1 MKYDVEVWSAQKLV
15 QMLITGRLNPDPI
28 GQRPA
33 VTASNKKSIKIVRG
47 MLNGYGCGMLTVR
60 DIRND
65 PEAQKIYKCDYLVVD
80 GGHRCRAIK
89 AYFEGKFHIDGKF
102 FNDYEENIFE
112 QIEIPVDLRVCTSKE
127 ASVLFKAINTTTPT
141 NFMEMIMSDEESEA
155 CKYFRTLTTYVK
167 EYKNEPHPLFARNFG
182 TDGSVYPKNF
192 DNALMNPRRRWDEYV
207 AMATIRSMGKGLVD
221 SGQSEIEVL
230 AEDNEVITKVAQS
243 QVKDFLDLALE
254 FKEHRKK
261 TFNDTTFSAFFI
273 YYFGLVQ
280 KYKKFTILNED
291 KVEFFNNFRQ
301 VYTRLT
307 GNQDRILEDTM
318 TEYEGRQHYVKE
330 FVRKNVKNFANGAL
344 QQKVFELMEQFRDGP
359 DGVTPLDTK
368 RSLNSNEREEALAAQ
383 GFKCAI
389 DGLPLELDEAV
400 FGHDTPWCKGGE
412 SHALQGA
419 MIREEHNR
427 DMGTTTL
434 DEYRMVL
441 EMRAQLAKAS

>member
-47 MLNGYGCGMLTVR
+47 MLKGFGCGMLTVR

-65 PEAQKIYKCDYLVVD
+65 PEAQKIYKCDYLVID

-112 QIEIPVDLRVCTSKE
+112 QIDIPVDLRVCTAKE

-182 TDGSVYPKNF
+182 TDGHVYPKNF
-192 DNALMNPRRRWDEYV
+192 DNGLMNPRRRWDEYV
-207 AMATIRSMGKGLVD
+207 AMATIRSMGKGLCNAG
-221 SGQSEIEVL
+221 STEIESL

-261 TFNDTTFSAFFI
+261 TFNDAVFSAFFI

-291 KVEFFNNFRQ
+291 KVDFFNNFRQ

-307 GNQDRILEDTM
+307 GNQDRDLENTM
-318 TEYEGRQHYVKE
+318 TVYEGRQHYVKE
-330 FVRKNVKNFANGAL
+330 FVRKNRTNFANGAL
-344 QQKVFELMEQFRDGP
+344 QQKVFELMEEFRDGP
-359 DGVTPLDTK
+359 DCVTPLDTK

>member
-1 MKYDVEVWSAQKLV
+1 MKYDVEVWTAQKLV

-33 VTASNKKSIKIVRG
+33 VTSSNKKSIKIVRG
-47 MLNGYGCGMLTVR
+47 VLNGYGCGMLTVR

-65 PEAQKIYKCDYLVVD
+65 PEAQKIYKCDYLVID

-167 EYKNEPHPLFARNFG
+167 EYENNEPHPLFARNLG
-182 TDGSVYPKNF
+182 TDGDVYPKNF
-192 DNALMNPRRRWDEYV
+192 EDGRMNPRRRWDEYV
-207 AMATIRSMGKGLVD
+207 AMATIRSMEKGLCNAG
-221 SGQSEIEVL
+221 STEIEAL
-230 AEDNEVITKVAQS
+230 AEDNEVITKVVQA

-254 FKEHRKK
+254 FKAHRKK
-261 TFNDTTFSAFFI
+261 NFNDAVFSAFFI
-273 YYFGLVQ
+273 YYFGLLQ
-280 KYKKFTILNED
+280 KYKKFTILDQD
-291 KVEFFNNFRQ
+291 KVDFFNNFRQ

-307 GNQDRILEDTM
+307 GNQDRDLENTM
-318 TEYEGRQHYVKE
+318 TEYEGRKYYVKE
-330 FVRKNVKNFANGAL
+330 FVRKNRTNFANGAL
-344 QQKVFELMEQFRDGP
+344 QQKVFELMEEFRDGP
-359 DGVTPLDTK
+359 DYVTPLDTK

-400 FGHDTPWCKGGE
+400 FGHDTSWCKGGRSE
-412 SHALQGA
+412 LSNGA
-419 MIREEHNR
+419 MIRKEHNR
-427 DMGTTTL
+427 DMGTML
-434 DEYRMVL
+434 LHEYKNYVN
-441 EMRAQLAKAS
+441 